1 MRTPLI
7 AGNWKMNGSAAL
19 VEEFGR
25 AFAEATLPTSLSV
38 VILPPFPY
46 LEAARQACDGT
57 SLRLGAQTLNPL
69 ESGARTGEVSGGM
82 LREFGVEY
90 VLVGHSERRQLFHES
105 DEDVHDRLLAA
116 LGAGI
121 TPVLCVGETLAERE
135 AGRTMEVVLR
145 QTGYVM
151 ERLEAGQRSR
161 VIIAYE
167 PVWAIGTGR
176 TAKPQ
181 QAQEVMAGIRDFLAG
196 FDHELA
202 TGLCLLYGGS
212 MNADN
217 AAELLAQPDIDGGL
231 VGGAS
236 LKVDDFLAICQSAG

>member
-25 AFAEATLPTSLSV
+25 AFAKTALPTSLDV

-90 VLVGHSERRQLFHES
+90 VLVGHSERRQLFHER

-121 TPVLCVGETLAERE
+121 TPVLCVGETLAERD

-145 QTGYVM
+145 QVGYVM

-176 TAKPQ
+176 TATPQ
-181 QAQEVMAGIRDFLAG
+181 QAQEVMAGIRDYLAG
-196 FDHELA
+196 FGRELA
-202 TGLCLLYGGS
+202 TGLRLLYGGS

>member
-25 AFAEATLPTSLSV
+25 AFAETTLPTSLDV

-46 LEAARQACDGT
+46 LDIARHAFDGT
-57 SLRLGAQTLNPL
+57 PLRLGAQTLNPL

-82 LREFGVEY
+82 LKEFGVEY
-90 VLVGHSERRQLFHES
+90 ALVGHSERRQLFHES

-121 TPVLCVGETLAERE
+121 TPVLCVGETLEERE

-145 QTGYVM
+145 QAGHVM
-151 ERLEAGQRSR
+151 ERLEAGQRQR

-176 TAKPQ
+176 TATPQ
-181 QAQEVMAGIRDFLAG
+181 QAQEVMAGIRDYLAG
-196 FDHELA
+196 FDRELA
-202 TGLCLLYGGS
+202 AGLCLLYGGS